1 MIRMLKSFPEMW
13 ESANEIGR
21 KFKIDSKYFNGMD
34 KIVISGM
41 GGSAIGGDI
50 VREYVEAS
58 SSIPIFVNRNYTLP
72 KYVNKNT
79 LLIMVSYSGD
89 TEETLN
95 VYREARKVG
104 VKMIGLSSNGRLSE
118 ICGKEKI
125 PFILIPSG
133 YSPRAALPYLFLPV
147 LIILEKMKII
157 SDQDKPIGETLN
169 ILKDMSDELSIVGK
183 NMAFDLA
190 EKCVGGIPVICSSQN
205 FSSLALRWK
214 TQINENS
221 KSPAYAQFFP
231 ELNHNE
237 IVGWEGDA
245 IIEKGLKF
253 IFLKTAFEHP
263 RNNLRMEITR
273 NILKQKNVCAN
284 EISGRGDELLSQMIS
299 IIYFGDW
306 VSFYLAVLNKVDPTQ
321 VQIITF
327 LKNELSKV

>member
-21 KFKIDSKYFNGMD
+21 KFKIDSRYFNEVD

-50 VREYVEAS
+50 IREYVETS

-79 LLIMVSYSGD
+79 LLVMISYSGD
-89 TEETLN
+89 TEETLS
-95 VYREARKVG
+95 VYRDARRIG
-104 VKMIGLSSNGRLSE
+104 LRMIGLSSNGKLSG
-118 ICGKEKI
+118 ICSKEKI
-125 PFILIPSG
+125 PFVSIPSG

-157 SDQDKPIGETLN
+157 REQDKPIKEVLN
-169 ILKDMSDELSIVGK
+169 VLEDMSNELSVVGK

-190 EKCVGGIPVICSSQN
+190 KKCVGGIPIICSSQN

-214 TQINENS
+214 AQINENS
-221 KSPAYAQFFP
+221 KAPAYAQFFP

-237 IVGWEGDA
+237 IVGWEGNT
-245 IIEKGLKF
+245 IVEKKFEF

-273 NILKQKNVCAN
+273 DILKRKNICAN
-284 EISGRGDELLSQMIS
+284 EISGRGGGLLSQMVS

-306 VSFYLAVLNKVDPTQ
+306 VSFYLAALNKVDPAP
-321 VQIITF
+321 VEIITF